1 MCDVHNILILP
12 YPRLR
17 SRVPAGTIFAMQENR
32 SYLPSANR
40 AGILIASVLLTFA
53 LTRLIQSPHFTLTIT
68 LPGFYFAYP
77 LTLGTAI
84 TILAA
89 ALTATGMDWLTRDHP
104 AIGQKRNIEHL
115 MLPTLTTFVVG
126 APLALL
132 SNDTAWWVGFAFSA
146 VLLASVFLAEYI
158 TIDAS
163 APPYAFAR
171 AGLTALAY
179 ALFLILTTSLRF
191 SGVRMFLLIPV
202 IFTVSALISLRILHL
217 DGTDRWDFPWAIGI
231 GIVCVQIG
239 AGLHYWPLTPIQFG
253 LALTGPLYALT
264 MLSASLTENIPLR
277 RAALGP
283 AIVVGIAWFALIF
296 LR

>member
-1 MCDVHNILILP
+1 
-12 YPRLR
+12 
-17 SRVPAGTIFAMQENR
+17 MQER
-32 SYLPSANR
+32 HSYLPSTSR
-40 AGILIASVLLTFA
+40 IGTLIASVLLAFA
-53 LTRLIQSPHFTLTIT
+53 LTRLIQSPRFTLIIS

-77 LTLGTAI
+77 LTLSAAL
-84 TILAA
+84 TILAT
-89 ALTATGMDWLTRDHP
+89 ALTATGMDWLTREHP
-104 AIGQKRNIEHL
+104 ALGKKSNIEHL

-132 SNDTAWWVGFAFSA
+132 SNGSAWWVGFAMSA
-146 VLLASVFLAEYI
+146 VLLAGVFLAEYI
-158 TIDAS
+158 AIDAS
-163 APPYAFAR
+163 APPYAIAR
-171 AGLTALAY
+171 AGLSALAY

-191 SGVRMFLLIPV
+191 SGARMFLLVPV
-202 IFTVSALISLRILHL
+202 IFIVAALISLRILHL

-239 AGLHYWPLTPIQFG
+239 AGLHYWQLTPIQFG

-264 MLSASLTENIPLR
+264 MLSASLAENIPWR

-283 AIVVGIAWFALIF
+283 AIVVGLAWTSAIF

>member
-1 MCDVHNILILP
+1 
-12 YPRLR
+12 
-17 SRVPAGTIFAMQENR
+17 MQENR

-40 AGILIASVLLTFA
+40 LGMLIASILLAFA
-53 LTRLIQSPHFTLTIT
+53 LTRLVQSPRFTLTIT

-77 LTLGTAI
+77 LTLGSAM

-89 ALTATGMDWLTRDHP
+89 ALTATGMDWLIRDHP
-104 AIGQKRNIEHL
+104 AIGQKPRIEHL
-115 MLPTLTTFVVG
+115 MLPTLTTFVIG

-132 SNDTAWWVGFAFSA
+132 PNGTAWWVGFAFSA
-146 VLLASVFLAEYI
+146 VLLTSVFIAEYI
-158 TIDAS
+158 TIDPS
-163 APPYAFAR
+163 APPYAIAR

-179 ALFLILTTSLRF
+179 ALFLILVTSLRF
-191 SGVRMFLLIPV
+191 SGVRMFLLVPV
-202 IFTVSALISLRILHL
+202 IFIVAGLISLRILHL
-217 DGTDRWDFPWAIGI
+217 DGTDRWDFPWSVGI
-231 GIVCVQIG
+231 AFVCAQIG

-253 LALTGPLYALT
+253 LALTGPLYGLT

-283 AIVVGIAWFALIF
+283 AIIVGLAWASVIF

>member
-1 MCDVHNILILP
+1 
-12 YPRLR
+12 
-17 SRVPAGTIFAMQENR
+17 MQENR

-40 AGILIASVLLTFA
+40 FGMLIASVLLAFA
-53 LTRLIQSPHFTLTIT
+53 LTRLIQSPRFTLTIT

-77 LTLGTAI
+77 ITLGSAMTV
-84 TILAA
+84 LAA

-104 AIGQKRNIEHL
+104 TLGQKSNIEHL

-126 APLALL
+126 TPLALL
-132 SNDTAWWVGFAFSA
+132 SNGTAWWVSFAFSA
-146 VLLASVFLAEYI
+146 ILLTSVFLAEYI
-158 TIDAS
+158 TIDQS
-163 APPYAFAR
+163 APSYGFAR
-171 AGLTALAY
+171 AGLTALSY
-179 ALFLILTTSLRF
+179 ALFLILATSLRF
-191 SGVRMFLLIPV
+191 SGARMFLLVPV
-202 IFTVSALISLRILHL
+202 VFIVAAVISLRILHL

-231 GIVCVQIG
+231 GIVCAQIS

-277 RAALGP
+277 RATIGP
-283 AIVVGIAWFALIF
+283 AVIVGLAWVFVIF

>member
-1 MCDVHNILILP
+1 
-12 YPRLR
+12 
-17 SRVPAGTIFAMQENR
+17 MQENR

-40 AGILIASVLLTFA
+40 LGMLIASILLAFA
-53 LTRLIQSPHFTLTIT
+53 LNRLVQSPRFTLTIT

-77 LTLGTAI
+77 LTLGSGM

-89 ALTATGMDWLTRDHP
+89 ALTATGMDWLIRDHP
-104 AIGQKRNIEHL
+104 ALGKQTNIEHL

-126 APLALL
+126 APLVLL
-132 SNDTAWWVGFAFSA
+132 SNGTAWWVGFAFST

-163 APPYAFAR
+163 APPYALAR

-179 ALFLILTTSLRF
+179 ALFLILATSLRF
-191 SGVRMFLLIPV
+191 SGARMFLLVPV
-202 IFTVSALISLRILHL
+202 IFMVAALISLRILHL

-231 GIVCVQIG
+231 AFVCAQIG

-264 MLSASLTENIPLR
+264 MLCANLTENIPLR
-277 RAALGP
+277 RAVLGP
-283 AIVVGIAWFALIF
+283 TIIVGLAWVAVIF